1 MSLKQ
6 MLVPDDDRLYQLGG
20 ITGLGWTVSLLG
32 YLSSIIGYGNSLIT
46 RLVAEPQSLL
56 YVGGLLF
63 LTTFGLDRLQS
74 SASKSNE

>member
-6 MLVPDDDRLYQLGG
+6 KLVSDEDLLYQLGG

-32 YLSSIIGYGNSLIT
+32 YLSTVIGYGNSLVT

-56 YVGGLLF
+56 YLGGVF
-63 LTTFGLDRLQS
+63 FVATFGLDRLQNS
-74 SASKSNE
+74 IFSEDE

>member
-1 MSLKQ
+1 
-6 MLVPDDDRLYQLGG
+6 MLLPDDDRLYQLGG

-32 YLSSIIGYGNSLIT
+32 YLGAIVGYGNSLIT

-56 YVGGLLF
+56 YVGGVLF

-74 SASKSNE
+74 SVSKNQE